1 MILKDG
7 IKILLLGIF
16 IWVDSIGY
24 AQFYSEG
31 TIYYTRRTNLQ
42 KRFTDQRMKR
52 FVNED
57 NKIKNDRFS
66 LAFNDTISVFKYL
79 PPATADDMAWLT
91 SKNEYF
97 QYLNPNKQLT
107 VFQFFGTSVYVKD
120 SLPVR
125 AWKMTDG
132 KRTICGFNCRKAI
145 YEKNDSTRIYAW
157 YAPNILPSIGPEGFC
172 GLPGTILG
180 IATEDGGI
188 IYFADKVDFS
198 TAPKS
203 ESLAVEIGKNKLFTL
218 KELRN
223 KLEKDYGNTPW
234 GKRMFDDMFRWL

>member
-1 MILKDG
+1 MTLKAG
-7 IKILLLGIF
+7 INIFLLVVFVGIEF
-16 IWVDSIGY
+16 IGN
-24 AQFYSEG
+24 AQFYNAG

-52 FVNED
+52 FVNEE

-66 LAFNDTISVFKYL
+66 LSFNDTISVFKYIA
-79 PPATADDMAWLT
+79 PTTQEDMAWLT
-91 SKNEYF
+91 SKNEYY
-97 QYLNPNKQLT
+97 QYLTPNRQLT
-107 VFQFFGTSVYVKD
+107 IFQFFGSQVYVKD
-120 SLPVR
+120 SLPER
-125 AWKMTDG
+125 PWKITDS

-145 YEKNDSTRIYAW
+145 YQKNDSTRIYAW
-157 YAPNILPSIGPEGFC
+157 YAPNIMPSIGPEGFC
-172 GLPGTILG
+172 GLPGAILG

-198 TAPKS
+198 IPPKNDA
-203 ESLAVEIGKNKLFTL
+203 LTVELGKNKLFTL
-218 KELRN
+218 KELRE

>member
-7 IKILLLGIF
+7 IKILLLGLF
-16 IWVDSIGY
+16 IWVDSIGF

-52 FVNED
+52 FVTED

-66 LAFNDTISVFKYL
+66 LSFNDTISVFKYIA
-79 PPATADDMAWLT
+79 PATPDEMAWLT
-91 SKNEYF
+91 SKNEYY

-107 VFQFFGTSVYVKD
+107 IFQFFGTAVYVKD

-125 AWKMTDG
+125 SWKITDS

-198 TAPKS
+198 AAPKI
-203 ESLAVEIGKNKLFTL
+203 EALGVEIGKNKLFTI
-218 KELRN
+218 KELRE

>member
-52 FVNED
+52 FVTED

-79 PPATADDMAWLT
+79 PPATADDMAWFT

-97 QYLNPNKQLT
+97 QYLNPSKQLT

-218 KELRN
+218 RELRD

>member
-52 FVNED
+52 FVTED

-97 QYLNPNKQLT
+97 QYLNPSKQLT

-198 TAPKS
+198 TEPKS
-203 ESLAVEIGKNKLFTL
+203 EALAVEIGKNKLFTL
-218 KELRN
+218 RELRD

>member
-1 MILKDG
+1 MTLKAG
-7 IKILLLGIF
+7 INIFLLAVFVGIEF
-16 IWVDSIGY
+16 IGN
-24 AQFYSEG
+24 AQFYNAG

-52 FVNED
+52 FVNEE

-66 LAFNDTISVFKYL
+66 LSFNDTISVFKYIA
-79 PPATADDMAWLT
+79 PTTQEDMAWLT
-91 SKNEYF
+91 SKNEYY
-97 QYLNPNKQLT
+97 QYLTPNRQLT
-107 VFQFFGTSVYVKD
+107 IFQFFGSQVYVKD
-120 SLPVR
+120 SLPER
-125 AWKMTDG
+125 PWKITDS

-145 YEKNDSTRIYAW
+145 YQKNDSTRIYAW
-157 YAPNILPSIGPEGFC
+157 YAPNIIPSIGPEGFC
-172 GLPGTILG
+172 GLPGAILG

-198 TAPKS
+198 LPPKNDA
-203 ESLAVEIGKNKLFTL
+203 LTVELGKNKLFTL
-218 KELRN
+218 KELRE

>member
-97 QYLNPNKQLT
+97 QYLNPSKQLT
-107 VFQFFGTSVYVKD
+107 VFN
-120 SLPVR
+120 SLEPP
-125 AWKMTDG
+125 
-132 KRTICGFNCRKAI
+132 C
-145 YEKNDSTRIYAW
+145 
-157 YAPNILPSIGPEGFC
+157 
-172 GLPGTILG
+172 
-180 IATEDGGI
+180 
-188 IYFADKVDFS
+188 
-198 TAPKS
+198 
-203 ESLAVEIGKNKLFTL
+203 TL
-218 KELRN
+218 KIPCRCER
-223 KLEKDYGNTPW
+223 
-234 GKRMFDDMFRWL
+234 GK

>member
-1 MILKDG
+1 MTLKAG
-7 IKILLLGIF
+7 INIFLLVVFVGIEF
-16 IWVDSIGY
+16 IGN
-24 AQFYSEG
+24 AQFYNAG

-52 FVNED
+52 FVNEE

-66 LAFNDTISVFKYL
+66 LSFNDTISVFKYIA
-79 PPATADDMAWLT
+79 PNTQEDMAWLT
-91 SKNEYF
+91 SKNEYY
-97 QYLNPNKQLT
+97 QYLTPNKQLT
-107 VFQFFGTSVYVKD
+107 IFQFFGSQVYVKD
-120 SLPVR
+120 SLPER
-125 AWKMTDG
+125 PWKITDS

-145 YEKNDSTRIYAW
+145 YQKNDSTRIYAW
-157 YAPNILPSIGPEGFC
+157 YAPNIVPSIGPEGFC
-172 GLPGTILG
+172 GLPGAILG

-198 TAPKS
+198 MAPTN
-203 ESLAVEIGKNKLFTL
+203 EALAVEIGKNKLFTL
-218 KELRN
+218 KELRE

>member
-1 MILKDG
+1 MTLKAG
-7 IKILLLGIF
+7 IKTILFAFFIF
-16 IWVDSIGY
+16 LEFSGN
-24 AQFYSEG
+24 AQFYEAG

-66 LAFNDTISVFKYL
+66 LFFNDTISVFKYIA
-79 PPATADDMAWLT
+79 PNTQEDMAWLT
-91 SKNEYF
+91 SKNEYY
-97 QYLNPNKQLT
+97 QYLTPNKQLT
-107 VFQFFGTSVYVKD
+107 IFQFFGSQVYVKD
-120 SLPVR
+120 SLPER
-125 AWKMTDG
+125 PWKITDS

-145 YEKNDSTRIYAW
+145 YQKNDSTRIYAW
-157 YAPNILPSIGPEGFC
+157 YAPNIVPSIGPEGFC
-172 GLPGTILG
+172 GLPGAILG

-198 TAPKS
+198 MAPTN
-203 ESLAVEIGKNKLFTL
+203 EALAVEIGKNKLFTL
-218 KELRN
+218 KELRE

>member
-52 FVNED
+52 FVTED

-97 QYLNPNKQLT
+97 QYLNPSKQLT

-218 KELRN
+218 RELRE

>member
-1 MILKDG
+1 MTLKAG
-7 IKILLLGIF
+7 INIFLLVVFVGIEF
-16 IWVDSIGY
+16 IGN
-24 AQFYSEG
+24 AQFYNAG

-52 FVNED
+52 FVNEE

-66 LAFNDTISVFKYL
+66 LSFNDTISVFKYIA
-79 PPATADDMAWLT
+79 PTTQEDMAWLT
-91 SKNEYF
+91 SKNEYY
-97 QYLNPNKQLT
+97 QYLTPNRQLT
-107 VFQFFGTSVYVKD
+107 IFQFFGSQVYVKD
-120 SLPVR
+120 SLPER
-125 AWKMTDG
+125 PWKITDS

-145 YEKNDSTRIYAW
+145 YQKNDSTRIYAW
-157 YAPNILPSIGPEGFC
+157 YAPNIIPSIGPEGFC
-172 GLPGTILG
+172 GLPGAILG

-198 TAPKS
+198 LPPKNDA
-203 ESLAVEIGKNKLFTL
+203 LTVEIGKNKLFTL
-218 KELRN
+218 KELRE

>member
-7 IKILLLGIF
+7 IKILLIGLF
-16 IWVDSIGY
+16 IWVDSIGF

-52 FVNED
+52 FVTEE

-66 LAFNDTISVFKYL
+66 LSFNDTISVFKYIA
-79 PPATADDMAWLT
+79 PATPDEMAWLT
-91 SKNEYF
+91 SKNEYY

-107 VFQFFGTSVYVKD
+107 IFQFFGTAIYVKD

-125 AWKMTDG
+125 SWKITDS

-198 TAPKS
+198 VSPKNEALS
-203 ESLAVEIGKNKLFTL
+203 VEIGKNKTFSL
-218 KELRN
+218 KELRE

>member
-7 IKILLLGIF
+7 IKILLIGLF
-16 IWVDSIGY
+16 IWVDSIGF

-107 VFQFFGTSVYVKD
+107 IFQFFGTSVYVKD

-125 AWKMTDG
+125 AWKITDS

>member
-52 FVNED
+52 FINED

-91 SKNEYF
+91 SKNEYY

-107 VFQFFGTSVYVKD
+107 IFQFFGTSVYVKD

-218 KELRN
+218 RELRD

>member
-1 MILKDG
+1 MTLKAG
-7 IKILLLGIF
+7 IKILLVGFFL
-16 IWVDSIGY
+16 WMDAIGF
-24 AQFYSEG
+24 AQFYAEG
-31 TIYYTRRTNLQ
+31 TIYYTRRTNLE

-52 FVNED
+52 FVTED

-66 LAFNDTISVFKYL
+66 LTFNDTISVFKYL
-79 PPATADDMAWLT
+79 PPTTTDEMAWLT
-91 SKNEYF
+91 SKNEYY

-107 VFQFFGTSVYVKD
+107 IFQFFGTSVYVKD
-120 SLPVR
+120 SLPIR
-125 AWKMTDG
+125 PWKITDS

-198 TAPKS
+198 VAPKT
-203 ESLAVEIGKNKLFTL
+203 EALAVDLGKNKLFTL
-218 KELRN
+218 KELRE

>member
-7 IKILLLGIF
+7 IKILIIGLF
-16 IWVDSIGY
+16 IWVDSIGF

-52 FVNED
+52 FVTED

-79 PPATADDMAWLT
+79 PSATVDEMAWLT
-91 SKNEYF
+91 SKNEYY

-107 VFQFFGTSVYVKD
+107 IFQFFGTSVYVKD

-125 AWKMTDG
+125 SWKITDS

-198 TAPKS
+198 VGPKP
-203 ESLAVEIGKNKLFTL
+203 EVLGVEIGKNKLFTL
-218 KELRN
+218 KELRE

>member
-52 FVNED
+52 FINED

-107 VFQFFGTSVYVKD
+107 IFQFFGTSVYVKD

-218 KELRN
+218 RELRD

>member
-1 MILKDG
+1 MILKAG
-7 IKILLLGIF
+7 IRTCLLLIF
-16 IWVDSIGY
+16 VAIEFFGY
-24 AQFYSEG
+24 SQFYSSG

-66 LAFNDTISVFKYL
+66 LTFNDTISVFKYI
-79 PPATADDMAWLT
+79 PPATQEDMAWLT
-91 SKNEYF
+91 SKNEYY
-97 QYLNPNKQLT
+97 QYLQTENQLT
-107 VFQFFGTSVYVKD
+107 VFQFFGSQVYVKD

-125 AWKMTDG
+125 PWKITES

-145 YEKNDSTRIYAW
+145 YQKNDSTRIYAW

-172 GLPGTILG
+172 GLPGTIMG

-198 TAPKS
+198 AAPKN
-203 ESLAVEIGKNKLFTL
+203 ESLIVDIGKNKLFTL
-218 KELRN
+218 RELRE